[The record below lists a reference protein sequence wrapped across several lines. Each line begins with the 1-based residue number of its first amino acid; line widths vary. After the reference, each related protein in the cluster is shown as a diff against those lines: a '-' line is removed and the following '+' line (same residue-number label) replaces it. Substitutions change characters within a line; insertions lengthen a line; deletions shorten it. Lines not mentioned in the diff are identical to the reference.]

1 VPPDLERVR
10 PNRGQRRA
18 AVADALGLVAFVT
31 VGLLSHD
38 HTLGL
43 RGYARDLLPLLAGW
57 FVVAAL
63 FRLYRGGGRLVLLAT
78 WLVGVPLG
86 VGIRALVLGRS
97 PDGKEAAFLGVA
109 LAFTGLFVLAF
120 RAALTRRPARAA
132 PSPRRRARTR
142 SPPPGS

>member
-1 VPPDLERVR
+1 MRLDAL
-10 PNRGQRRA
+10 
-18 AVADALGLVAFVT
+18 ADALALVAFVT

-38 HTLGL
+38 HTLSL
-43 RGYARDLLPLLAGW
+43 TGYARDLLPLLAGW
-57 FVVAAL
+57 FAAAAL
-63 FRLYRGGGRLVLLAT
+63 FRLYRGGGRSSYLSLLAT

-120 RAALTRRPARAA
+120 RALLTRQPARAA
-132 PSPRRRARTR
+132 P
-142 SPPPGS
+142 

>member
-1 VPPDLERVR
+1 MRLDAL
-10 PNRGQRRA
+10 
-18 AVADALGLVAFVT
+18 ADALAVVAFVT

-38 HTLGL
+38 HTLSL
-43 RGYARDLLPLLAGW
+43 TGYARDLLPLLAGW
-57 FVVAAL
+57 FAAAAL
-63 FRLYRGGGRLVLLAT
+63 FRLYRGGGRSSYLSLLAT

-120 RAALTRRPARAA
+120 RALLTRQPARAA
-132 PSPRRRARTR
+132 P
-142 SPPPGS
+142 